1 MKYGNL
7 IVILAALA
15 AGVAIGWFIGSG
27 CLLADGGTESFVAE
41 KETRTSYVDTLRDK
55 TPAFAEEQMVGAVS
69 YRAKALTQ
77 DSGQTRTSGLRPQ
90 HSEMCEGISESD
102 AGISESGEGMRIAE
116 ANVELPVIQRHYRDS
131 TYEAWVSGPVSPQ
144 LDSVRVYART
154 EVVEREVTRMV
165 GIASRQKRW
174 HVGVTVG
181 YGYGTKGFQPF
192 VGIGLTYSIFSF

>member
-15 AGVAIGWFIGSG
+15 AGVAVGWFIGSG
-27 CLLADGGTESFVAE
+27 CLLAHGGKESFVAE

-55 TPAFAEEQMVGAVS
+55 TPAIAEEQMVGAVS

-77 DSGQTRTSGLRPQ
+77 DSEHTRTSVLRPQ

-102 AGISESGEGMRIAE
+102 AGMRIAG